1 MEDKPVRVM
10 IEKKQAKKWRDVN
23 GFYQIYPRSFKDSNG
38 VLRRRFQRRFL
49 VTGRG
54 QLRMK
59 RHGLQ
64 GLLVLAIVL
73 LTAFLA
79 APQAWAD
86 ESAPINHWNVDVN
99 LSLDGV
105 AQIGRAHV

>member
-1 MEDKPVRVM
+1 
-10 IEKKQAKKWRDVN
+10 
-23 GFYQIYPRSFKDSNG
+23 
-38 VLRRRFQRRFL
+38 
-49 VTGRG
+49 
-54 QLRMK
+54 MK

-86 ESAPINHWNVDVN
+86 EAAPINHWNVDVN
-99 LSLDGV
+99 LSLDG
-105 AQIGRAHV
+105 GAHVNADLHHRSAHQHVNIAVRKPLHDRCFFLWRQFTV